1 MATKDLGVWAVDD
14 TALVMIDCQNE
25 SKDPD
30 FGQQMA
36 ARTLLGGYGQSQDI
50 ANAAL
55 YLLSDESSYVTGV
68 DRVVDGGMKVW

>member
-1 MATKDLGVWAVDD
+1 MANKDLGVWAVDD
-14 TALVMIDCQNE
+14 STLVLIDCQNE

-30 FGQQMA
+30 FGRQMA
-36 ARTLLGGYGQSQDI
+36 ARTLLGRYGQSQDI

-55 YLLSDESSYVTGV
+55 CLMSDGNSYVTGV